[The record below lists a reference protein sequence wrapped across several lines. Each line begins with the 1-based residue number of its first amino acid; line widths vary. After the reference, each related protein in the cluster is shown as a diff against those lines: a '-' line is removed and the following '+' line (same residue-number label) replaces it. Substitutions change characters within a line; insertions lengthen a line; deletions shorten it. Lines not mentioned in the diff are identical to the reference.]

1 MPMPNPNEISWLKR
15 KLDILREILHL
26 QTIVQKLTMEKMV
39 RETATRH
46 GVDVEMLVAVIKAE
60 SGMNPNAVT
69 RNKNGT
75 TDFGL
80 CQFNDYW
87 YRDLITPS
95 VALHD
100 PQAAVD
106 LMCTMWRQGRQS
118 DWIAYR
124 NKSYLKFMP
133 TR

>member
-1 MPMPNPNEISWLKR
+1 MPNPNEISWLKR

-26 QTIVQKLTMEKMV
+26 QTMVQKLTMEKMV
-39 RETATRH
+39 RETATRR

-87 YRDLITPS
+87 YGDLITPS

-100 PQAAVD
+100 PQAAVE
-106 LMCTMWRQGRQS
+106 LMCTMWRQGRQN
-118 DWIAYR
+118 DWIAWR
-124 NKSYLKFMP
+124 KK
-133 TR
+133 R